1 MGAIAGQ
8 FLNDISARFAAGHR
22 ERAVGRS
29 AVSADDRAAGAA
41 GVAGKIADLEH
52 SPFNGL
58 FRVDTI
64 ILPHTNG
71 REGAVEDA
79 EGVPLAC
86 LNKSLL
92 FAGFCQAEALGR
104 LQFLDSEPAI
114 PQIQFGVL
122 GVIRPSASV

>member
-1 MGAIAGQ
+1 M
-8 FLNDISARFAAGHR
+8 
-22 ERAVGRS
+22 
-29 AVSADDRAAGAA
+29 
-41 GVAGKIADLEH
+41 
-52 SPFNGL
+52 
-58 FRVDTI
+58 DTI

-122 GVIRPSASV
+122 ERDPSFCVGVEYPQVIVCLLYTSRCV